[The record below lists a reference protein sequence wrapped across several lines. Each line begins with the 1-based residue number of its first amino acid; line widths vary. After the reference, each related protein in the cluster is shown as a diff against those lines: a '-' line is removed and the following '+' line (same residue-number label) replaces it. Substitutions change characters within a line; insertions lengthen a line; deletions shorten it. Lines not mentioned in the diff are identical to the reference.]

1 MCDQRRVPA
10 VNMRENLLSS
20 TIGWQI
26 LNIYI
31 YSVGGTCEKHEE
43 RGWKYC
49 VDGRPDFSMCSVW
62 HVKLHISLP
71 PSTLKLELMQTV
83 GFLQH
88 YSCEQ

>member
-31 YSVGGTCEKHEE
+31 YTPWVAHVRNMRKEGGSTVWM
-43 RGWKYC
+43 GGLTSAC
-49 VDGRPDFSMCSVW
+49 VLYGM
-62 HVKLHISLP
+62 
-71 PSTLKLELMQTV
+71 
-83 GFLQH
+83 
-88 YSCEQ
+88 